1 VQLELK
7 TRAIMQK
14 KPYTIIA
21 TAVLLSVIDITS
33 QTIIMKQAISKD
45 IGTSDGRRWPKG
57 SNNKMKSYVMYK
69 TCSYNFKVK
78 KKKSPTN
85 MN

>member
-7 TRAIMQK
+7 TRAVMQK

-45 IGTSDGRRWPKG
+45 IGTWDGRWPKG

-78 KKKSPTN
+78 KKSPTN

>member
-7 TRAIMQK
+7 TRAVMQK
-14 KPYTIIA
+14 KTHTIIA

-45 IGTSDGRRWPKG
+45 IGTWDGRRWPKG

-78 KKKSPTN
+78 KKKALPI
-85 MN
+85 